1 VNQNIET
8 DLLEAIAAL
17 KEIRD
22 ICIRSTNDM
31 PTDIHP
37 MYDIGVGDVTGPVY
51 KAAQKVL
58 RTSSQ
63 QVLRADEQLGGDS

>member
-1 VNQNIET
+1 MNQNIET

-22 ICIRSTNDM
+22 ICIRATNDM
-31 PTDIHP
+31 PSDSIP
-37 MYDIGVGDVTGPVY
+37 YDIGVGDVTGPVY
-51 KAAQKVL
+51 EAAQKVL

-63 QVLRADEQLGGDS
+63 QVLRAYEQLRGDS